1 MKIFAIVPVKNFDN
15 AKTRLGTFLST
26 AERIKLS
33 GMLLKRTIYV
43 LKKTPG
49 IHKILLVSSDRR
61 TKKIAHEYGATFLE
75 EDKESGVNSAIKLA
89 DTFCVTT
96 CADASLILPIDLPL
110 ILPEDVSIIC
120 KSVLDDK
127 NCVVLCPSYKFDG
140 SNVLLRKPCNI
151 IGTSYDANSY
161 LMHVLGGVRNNVK
174 TKVLFVSRLMMDID
188 TVRDVR
194 NILAMNETDNQ
205 ITRYLKTIL
214 TKPDTQA

>member
-1 MKIFAIVPVKNFDN
+1 MKVFAIVPVKSFEN
-15 AKTRLGTFLST
+15 AKTRLGTLLST

-33 GMLLKRTIYV
+33 GMLLKRTIYI

-49 IHKILLVSSDRR
+49 IQKILLVSSDSR
-61 TKKIAHEYGATFLE
+61 TKKIARKYGVTFLE
-75 EDKESGVNSAIKLA
+75 EDKESGVNSAINLA
-89 DTFCVTT
+89 DKFCVTA

-120 KSVLDDK
+120 KSVLDD
-127 NCVVLCPSYKFDG
+127 NTCVVLCPSYKFDG

-161 LMHVLGGVRNNVK
+161 LMHVLGGIRNNVK
-174 TKVLFVSRLMMDID
+174 TKVLFVSRLMIDID

-194 NILAMNETDNQ
+194 NMLVMNETDNQ
-205 ITRYLKTIL
+205 ITQYLKTIL
-214 TKPDTQA
+214 TKPHP

>member
-1 MKIFAIVPVKNFDN
+1 MKVFAIVPVKSFEN
-15 AKTRLGTFLST
+15 AKTRLGTLLST

-33 GMLLKRTIYV
+33 GMLLKRTIYI

-49 IHKILLVSSDRR
+49 IQKILLVSSDSR
-61 TKKIAHEYGATFLE
+61 TKKIARKYGVTFLE
-75 EDKESGVNSAIKLA
+75 EDKESGVNSAINLA
-89 DTFCVTT
+89 DKFCVTA

-120 KSVLDDK
+120 KSVLDDN

-161 LMHVLGGVRNNVK
+161 LMHVLRGIRNNVK
-174 TKVLFVSRLMMDID
+174 TKVLFVSRLMIDID

-194 NILAMNETDNQ
+194 NMLVMNETDNQ
-205 ITRYLKTIL
+205 ITQYLKTIL
-214 TKPDTQA
+214 TKPHP

>member
-1 MKIFAIVPVKNFDN
+1 MKVFAIVPVKSFEN
-15 AKTRLGTFLST
+15 AKTRLGTLLST

-33 GMLLKRTIYV
+33 GMLLKRTIYI

-49 IHKILLVSSDRR
+49 IQKILLVSSDSR
-61 TKKIAHEYGATFLE
+61 TKKIARKYGVTFLE
-75 EDKESGVNSAIKLA
+75 EDKESGVNSAIDLA
-89 DTFCVTT
+89 DKFCVTA

-120 KSVLDDK
+120 KSVLDDN

-161 LMHVLGGVRNNVK
+161 LMHVLGGIRNNVK
-174 TKVLFVSRLMMDID
+174 TKVLFVSRLMIDID

-194 NILAMNETDNQ
+194 NMLVMNETDNQ
-205 ITRYLKTIL
+205 ITQYLKTIL
-214 TKPDTQA
+214 TKPHP

>member
-1 MKIFAIVPVKNFDN
+1 MKVFAIVPVKSFEN
-15 AKTRLGTFLST
+15 AKTRLGTLLST
-26 AERIKLS
+26 TERIKLS
-33 GMLLKRTIYV
+33 GMLLKRTIYI

-49 IHKILLVSSDRR
+49 IQKILLVSSDSR
-61 TKKIAHEYGATFLE
+61 TKKIARKYGVTFLE
-75 EDKESGVNSAIKLA
+75 EYKESGVNSAINLA
-89 DTFCVTT
+89 DKFCVTA

-120 KSVLDDK
+120 KSVLDDN

-161 LMHVLGGVRNNVK
+161 LMHVLGGIRNNVK
-174 TKVLFVSRLMMDID
+174 TKVLFVSRLMIDID

-194 NILAMNETDNQ
+194 NMLAMNETDNQ
-205 ITRYLKTIL
+205 ITQYLKTIL
-214 TKPDTQA
+214 TKPHP

>member
-1 MKIFAIVPVKNFDN
+1 MKVFAIVPVKSFEN
-15 AKTRLGTFLST
+15 AKTRLGTLLST

-33 GMLLKRTIYV
+33 GMLLKRTIYI

-49 IHKILLVSSDRR
+49 IQKILLVSSDSR
-61 TKKIAHEYGATFLE
+61 TKKIARKYGVIFLE
-75 EDKESGVNSAIKLA
+75 EDKESGVNSAINLA
-89 DTFCVTT
+89 DKFCVTA

-120 KSVLDDK
+120 KSVLDD
-127 NCVVLCPSYKFDG
+127 NTCVVLCPSYKFDG

-161 LMHVLGGVRNNVK
+161 LMHVLGGIRNNVK
-174 TKVLFVSRLMMDID
+174 TKVLFVSRLMIDID

-194 NILAMNETDNQ
+194 NMLAMNETDNQ
-205 ITRYLKTIL
+205 ITQYLKTIL
-214 TKPDTQA
+214 TKPHP

>member
-1 MKIFAIVPVKNFDN
+1 MFAIVPVKGFEN
-15 AKTRLGTFLST
+15 AKTRLGTLLST

-49 IHKILLVSSDRR
+49 IQKILLVSSDNRA
-61 TKKIAHEYGATFLE
+61 KKIALNYGVTFLE
-75 EDKESGVNSAIKLA
+75 EDKESGVNSAINLA
-89 DTFCVTT
+89 DKFCVTSY
-96 CADASLILPIDLPL
+96 ADASLVLPIDLPL

-120 KSVLDDK
+120 KSVLDDN

-161 LMHVLGGVRNNVK
+161 LMHVLGGIRKNVK
-174 TKVLFVSRLMMDID
+174 TKVVFVSRLMIDID
-188 TVRDVR
+188 TVRDIK

-205 ITRYLKTIL
+205 ITRYLRTIL
-214 TKPDTQA
+214 TKPHP

>member
-1 MKIFAIVPVKNFDN
+1 LKVFAIVPVKSFEN
-15 AKTRLGTFLST
+15 AKTRLGTLLST

-33 GMLLKRTIYV
+33 GMLLKRTIYI

-49 IHKILLVSSDRR
+49 IQKILLVSSDSR
-61 TKKIAHEYGATFLE
+61 TKKIARKYGVIFLE
-75 EDKESGVNSAIKLA
+75 EDKESGVNSAINLA
-89 DTFCVTT
+89 DKFCVTA

-120 KSVLDDK
+120 KSVLDD
-127 NCVVLCPSYKFDG
+127 NTCVVLCPSYKFDG

-161 LMHVLGGVRNNVK
+161 LMHVLGGIRNNVK
-174 TKVLFVSRLMMDID
+174 TKVLFVSRLMIDID

-194 NILAMNETDNQ
+194 NMLVMNETDNQ
-205 ITRYLKTIL
+205 ITQYLKTIL
-214 TKPDTQA
+214 TKPHP

>member
-1 MKIFAIVPVKNFDN
+1 MKVFAIVPVKSFEN
-15 AKTRLGTFLST
+15 AKTRLGTLLST

-33 GMLLKRTIYV
+33 GMLVKRTIYI

-49 IHKILLVSSDRR
+49 IQKILLVSSDSR
-61 TKKIAHEYGATFLE
+61 TKKIARKYGVTFLE
-75 EDKESGVNSAIKLA
+75 EDKESGVNSAINLA
-89 DTFCVTT
+89 DKFCVTA

-120 KSVLDDK
+120 KSVLDDN

-161 LMHVLGGVRNNVK
+161 LMHVLGGIRNNVK
-174 TKVLFVSRLMMDID
+174 TKVLFVSRLMIDID
-188 TVRDVR
+188 TVLDVR
-194 NILAMNETDNQ
+194 NMLAMNETDNQ
-205 ITRYLKTIL
+205 ITQYLKTIL
-214 TKPDTQA
+214 TKPHP

>member
-1 MKIFAIVPVKNFDN
+1 MKVFAIVPVKSFEN
-15 AKTRLGTFLST
+15 AKTRLGTLLST

-33 GMLLKRTIYV
+33 GMLVKRTIYI

-49 IHKILLVSSDRR
+49 IQKILLVSSDNR
-61 TKKIAHEYGATFLE
+61 TKKIARKYGVTFLE
-75 EDKESGVNSAIKLA
+75 EDKESGVNSAINLA
-89 DTFCVTT
+89 DKFCVTA

-120 KSVLDDK
+120 KSVLDDN

-161 LMHVLGGVRNNVK
+161 LMHVLGGIRNNVK
-174 TKVLFVSRLMMDID
+174 TKVLFVSRLMIDID
-188 TVRDVR
+188 TVLDVR
-194 NILAMNETDNQ
+194 NMLAMNETDNQ
-205 ITRYLKTIL
+205 ITQYLKTIL
-214 TKPDTQA
+214 TKPHP